1 MTKYESEIHVVA
13 RPIDEAYAKFSDLNN
28 LAAIKEKLNDPA
40 FAEKMSQELDEEKQ
54 EQARKMIDGMTF
66 DTDTMSI
73 SSPLGDVM
81 LRIIERDA
89 PKLVKMEAENT
100 PIPLNMWIQLVPID
114 ESSCKI
120 RVTIGAEVNFLMKA
134 AVSGP
139 LKKAADGVARML
151 ALV

>member
-1 MTKYESEIHVVA
+1 
-13 RPIDEAYAKFSDLNN
+13 
-28 LAAIKEKLNDPA
+28 
-40 FAEKMSQELDEEKQ
+40 
-54 EQARKMIDGMTF
+54 
-66 DTDTMSI
+66 
-73 SSPLGDVM
+73 M

-120 RVTIGAEVNFLMKA
+120 RVTIGAEVNFLMKT

>member
-54 EQARKMIDGMTF
+54 EQVRKMIDGMTF

-120 RVTIGAEVNFLMKA
+120 RVTIGAEVNLLMKA

>member
-73 SSPLGDVM
+73 SSPLGDIM

-120 RVTIGAEVNFLMKA
+120 RVTIGAEVNLLMKA

>member
-28 LAAIKEKLNDPA
+28 LAAIKEKLNDSA
-40 FAEKMSQELDEEKQ
+40 FAEKMSHELDEEKQ